1 MKVAILKEN
10 LKEGLAAV
18 ARIAQKNLSLPIL
31 NSVLISCEKNFTCLK
46 ATDLEMGIK
55 WWTLS
60 STEKEGE
67 IACPLKVFQGLIE
80 GLSVEKLSLK
90 TEEKKILLEAE
101 NFTAQINGLDAEEFP
116 IIPEPEVKISF
127 NIRASILAQGL
138 AQVTDMTA
146 TSSVQPEISGV
157 YFNFSGNQLK
167 MAATDSFRL
176 AEKTITLSEEMK
188 GEVSFILPQKACREI
203 INLFSERERDIKIYL
218 SSNQIL
224 LETLMAETPHP
235 KIQFFS
241 RLIEGEYPNYQEI
254 IPQKFD
260 FKASLQKNT
269 FLQHLKTVSLFS
281 NKINEVKMK
290 IKQESQR
297 IELEGQNSDIG
308 QSVSSLSA
316 EIEGNGNMEVS
327 FNWRFLIDGLNQI
340 KNKDFVFTINKDE
353 GPAVLRPKGDPSYLY
368 LLMPLRT

>member
-10 LKEGLAAV
+10 LREGLAAV

-60 STEKEGE
+60 NTEKEGE
-67 IACPLKVFQGLIE
+67 IACPLRVFQGLIDS
-80 GLSVEKLSLK
+80 LSVEKLSLK

-101 NFTAQINGLDAEEFP
+101 NFSAQINGLDAEEFP
-116 IIPEPEVKISF
+116 IIPEPDVKISF
-127 NIRASILAQGL
+127 NIQASLLAQGL
-138 AQVTDMTA
+138 AQVADMTA
-146 TSSVQPEISGV
+146 VSSVQPEISGV
-157 YFNFSGNQLK
+157 CFNFSGSQLK

-188 GEVSFILPQKACREI
+188 GEISFILPQKACREI
-203 INLFSERERDIKIYL
+203 INLFSEREGDVKIYL

-224 LETLMAETPHP
+224 LEMLMSETPHP

-290 IKQESQR
+290 IKQESQK

-308 QSVSSLSA
+308 QSTSSLSA
-316 EIEGNGNMEVS
+316 EIEGSGNMEVS

-353 GPAVLRPKGDPSYLY
+353 GPAVLRPKGDSSYLY

>member
-10 LKEGLAAV
+10 LREGLAAV

-60 STEKEGE
+60 NTEKEGE
-67 IACPLKVFQGLIE
+67 IACPLRVFQGLIDS
-80 GLSVEKLSLK
+80 LSVEKLSLK

-101 NFTAQINGLDAEEFP
+101 NFSAQINGLDAEEFP
-116 IIPEPEVKISF
+116 IIPEPDVKISF
-127 NIRASILAQGL
+127 NIQASHLAQGL
-138 AQVTDMTA
+138 AQVADMTA
-146 TSSVQPEISGV
+146 VSSVQPEISGV
-157 YFNFSGNQLK
+157 CFNFSGSQLK

-188 GEVSFILPQKACREI
+188 GEISFILPQKACREI
-203 INLFSERERDIKIYL
+203 INLFSEREGDVKIYL

-224 LETLMAETPHP
+224 LEMLMSETPHP

-290 IKQESQR
+290 IKQESQK

-308 QSVSSLSA
+308 QSTSSLSA
-316 EIEGNGNMEVS
+316 EIEGSGNMEVS

-353 GPAVLRPKGDPSYLY
+353 GPAVLRPKGDSSYLY